1 MSRRPI
7 RGKELEIKRPT
18 APSLPRD
25 DAFGSI
31 GSVIGGMIP
40 SLPGRLPDPKP
51 PRGPIGG
58 IIGGMPY
65 PEIGRPVVPT
75 KPRPDYKPNPEYAPG
90 YGGRIGAPPGSMFTM
105 DHIDRDGDGID
116 DRHQKGPGYN
126 PFTGK
131 TDDKLLDRI
140 KRKEEERREREERKR
155 FVEEKRKTD
164 PMYFFEKAKK
174 DRVKSKPRSRLNR
187 KQIDKSPEA
196 RQKFL
201 DSLTREELEQR
212 SHQDPVRGSRVQP
225 VQENS
230 SRVQPVQENNS
241 RVKPVQEG
249 SSRVKP
255 VQDRRTRD
263 FNPNLESFDAKQYLA
278 NYGDLQKAF
287 GSDEAKARQH
297 FIDYG
302 MKEGRVDTA
311 GGGTLKAETR
321 DRRAKTFKAKSR
333 AAAAKRREGFLR
345 GEEGATFDAKQYL
358 ANYADLQKAFG
369 SDEEKA
375 RQHYRQ
381 YGAKEGRVD
390 TRM

>member
-1 MSRRPI
+1 MGRKPNVGLGPSV
-7 RGKELEIKRPT
+7 KRPT
-18 APSLPRD
+18 APSLPGPTD
-25 DAFGSI
+25 GFGSI
-31 GSVIGGMIP
+31 GSIIGGMRP
-40 SLPGRLPDPKP
+40 SLPGLLPDPKP
-51 PRGPIGG
+51 PTGQVGGNADDITFRPLPSPIGG
-58 IIGGMPY
+58 GFVPMPF
-65 PEIGRPVVPT
+65 PEIGRPVVPPENKGSIINKIFDDARISQPIVRPPRDPDKGGDEPNPRT
-75 KPRPDYKPNPEYAPG
+75 GGIRQDPRRNGGRTRPD
-90 YGGRIGAPPGSMFTM
+90 
-105 DHIDRDGDGID
+105 
-116 DRHQKGPGYN
+116 
-126 PFTGK
+126 
-131 TDDKLLDRI
+131 
-140 KRKEEERREREERKR
+140 
-155 FVEEKRKTD
+155 
-164 PMYFFEKAKK
+164 
-174 DRVKSKPRSRLNR
+174 R

-225 VQENS
+225 VQE
-230 SRVQPVQENNS
+230 
-241 RVKPVQEG
+241 G
-249 SSRVKP
+249 SSRVRP
-255 VQDRRTRD
+255 VKYIDENLVTDRRTRD
-263 FNPNLESFDAKQYLA
+263 FNPNLKSFDAKQYLA

-287 GSDEAKARQH
+287 GDDEAKARQH

>member
-1 MSRRPI
+1 MGRKPNVGLGPSV
-7 RGKELEIKRPT
+7 KRPT
-18 APSLPRD
+18 APSLPGPTDGFGSIGSIIGGMRPSLPGLLPDPKPPTGQVGGNAD
-25 DAFGSI
+25 DITFRPLPSPIGGGFVPMPFPEIGRPVVPPENKGPIGSI
-31 GSVIGGMIP
+31 GSVIGGIGDGRIP
-40 SLPGRLPDPKP
+40 LRDELQPVRPPTQPIEETRPGNDGAGSRP
-51 PRGPIGG
+51 
-58 IIGGMPY
+58 
-65 PEIGRPVVPT
+65 PVVGGGRNYKGGSPGFYG
-75 KPRPDYKPNPEYAPG
+75 PERPDLEGIRKEDLVGGGDNRVVVPITSEDLKNRGSYKP
-90 YGGRIGAPPGSMFTM
+90 
-105 DHIDRDGDGID
+105 
-116 DRHQKGPGYN
+116 
-126 PFTGK
+126 
-131 TDDKLLDRI
+131 
-140 KRKEEERREREERKR
+140 ERK
-155 FVEEKRKTD
+155 V
-164 PMYFFEKAKK
+164 
-174 DRVKSKPRSRLNR
+174 
-187 KQIDKSPEA
+187 IDKSPEA

-225 VQENS
+225 VQEGS
-230 SRVQPVQENNS
+230 SRVQ
-241 RVKPVQEG
+241 
-249 SSRVKP
+249 P

-263 FNPNLESFDAKQYLA
+263 FNPNLKSFDAKQYLA

-287 GSDEAKARQH
+287 GDDEAKARQH

>member
-1 MSRRPI
+1 MGRKPNVGLGPSVKNPNVSKPPTGSVGGGGFVPLPFPGIGRPAVPPKEYMSSI
-7 RGKELEIKRPT
+7 
-18 APSLPRD
+18 
-25 DAFGSI
+25 GSI
-31 GSVIGGMIP
+31 GGEGDGRYYMGGSRGFYKPDLTEEQLLNSEGIRKEDLVGGGNIGDGRIPFPIVIPPKDPDKGGDEP
-40 SLPGRLPDPKP
+40 NPKT
-51 PRGPIGG
+51 GG
-58 IIGGMPY
+58 IRQDPRRNGG
-65 PEIGRPVVPT
+65 RT
-75 KPRPDYKPNPEYAPG
+75 RPDG
-90 YGGRIGAPPGSMFTM
+90 
-105 DHIDRDGDGID
+105 
-116 DRHQKGPGYN
+116 
-126 PFTGK
+126 
-131 TDDKLLDRI
+131 
-140 KRKEEERREREERKR
+140 
-155 FVEEKRKTD
+155 
-164 PMYFFEKAKK
+164 
-174 DRVKSKPRSRLNR
+174 

-201 DSLTREELEQR
+201 DGLTREELEQR

-225 VQENS
+225 VQGG
-230 SRVQPVQENNS
+230 NS

-287 GSDEAKARQH
+287 GTDEAKARQH

-302 MKEGRVDTA
+302 IKEGRVDTA
-311 GGGTLKAETR
+311 GGGTLKAENR
-321 DRRAKTFKAKSR
+321 DRRAKNFKAKTK
-333 AAAAKRREGFLR
+333 ALAAKRREGFLR

-390 TRM
+390 TKM

>member
-1 MSRRPI
+1 MGRKPNV
-7 RGKELEIKRPT
+7 GLGPGVKNPNLPKPPT
-18 APSLPRD
+18 GPV
-25 DAFGSI
+25 G
-31 GSVIGGMIP
+31 GVIGGGFVP
-40 SLPGRLPDPKP
+40 LLPDTGSG
-51 PRGPIGG
+51 PRPIGPRP
-58 IIGGMPY
+58 MPY
-65 PEIGRPVVPT
+65 PEIGRPVVPPEN
-75 KPRPDYKPNPEYAPG
+75 KVPVGSIIGGIGVGRIPLPIVRPPTQPIEETRPGNDGSDPKYAPG
-90 YGGRIGAPPGSMFTM
+90 YGGAIGYTGPITHQFL
-105 DHIDRDGDGID
+105 DRDGDGID
-116 DRHQKGPGYN
+116 DRKQKGPGID

-131 TDDKLLDRI
+131 PDDRLLDRI

-155 FVEEKRKTD
+155 YVEEKRKTD
-164 PMYFFEKAKK
+164 PMYGIKPPKE
-174 DRVKSKPRSRLNR
+174 DRVKSTPRSRLDR

-212 SHQDPVRGSRVQP
+212 SHQDPVRGSRVRP
-225 VQENS
+225 VKYIDENL
-230 SRVQPVQENNS
+230 VT
-241 RVKPVQEG
+241 
-249 SSRVKP
+249 
-255 VQDRRTRD
+255 DRRTRD
-263 FNPNLESFDAKQYLA
+263 FNPNLKSFDAKQYLA

-287 GSDEAKARQH
+287 GDDEAKARQH

>member
-1 MSRRPI
+1 MGRKPNVGLGPSVKNPNVS
-7 RGKELEIKRPT
+7 KPPT
-18 APSLPRD
+18 GPV
-25 DAFGSI
+25 
-31 GSVIGGMIP
+31 GSVIGGVIP
-40 SLPGRLPDPKP
+40 SLPGRGGFVDP
-51 PRGPIGG
+51 GPL
-58 IIGGMPY
+58 PY
-65 PEIGRPVVPT
+65 PEIGRPVFPPENKGPVGSIIGDIGDGRIPLPIVRPPT
-75 KPRPDYKPNPEYAPG
+75 QPIEETRPGDDGSDPRPPRGPVG
-90 YGGRIGAPPGSMFTM
+90 SIIGGIIDGGSRPT
-105 DHIDRDGDGID
+105 
-116 DRHQKGPGYN
+116 
-126 PFTGK
+126 
-131 TDDKLLDRI
+131 
-140 KRKEEERREREERKR
+140 
-155 FVEEKRKTD
+155 
-164 PMYFFEKAKK
+164 
-174 DRVKSKPRSRLNR
+174 PRSRLDR

-212 SHQDPVRGSRVQP
+212 SHQDPVRGSRVKP

-230 SRVQPVQENNS
+230 SRVQ
-241 RVKPVQEG
+241 
-249 SSRVKP
+249 P

-287 GSDEAKARQH
+287 GTDEAKARQH

-311 GGGTLKAETR
+311 GGGTLKTENR
-321 DRRAKTFKAKSR
+321 DRRAKTFKARSK
-333 AAAAKRREGFLR
+333 AAAAKRREGFLK

-390 TRM
+390 TKM